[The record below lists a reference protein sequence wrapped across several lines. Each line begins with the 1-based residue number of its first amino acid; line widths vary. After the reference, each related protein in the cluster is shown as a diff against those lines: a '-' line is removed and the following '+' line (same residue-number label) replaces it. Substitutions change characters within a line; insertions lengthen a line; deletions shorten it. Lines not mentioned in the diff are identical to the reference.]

1 MNPELSVVIPVYG
14 SAAILPGLL
23 GRLDDVLTPLLGP
36 TGFEVVLVHDCGPD
50 DAWSVIVAEAQHR
63 PWLRGVDLRRNAG
76 QHNAIMAG
84 LGVARGRYIVT
95 MDDDL
100 QHDPADVPRVL
111 ATLRAGADLC
121 YVQFEGRKHALW
133 KRAGSR
139 FNDMVAARLLKK
151 PEGLYLSPFRG
162 FVREIGEEARRYQGP
177 FVYLDGLLIQSTNP
191 RRIITIT
198 ARHHARSDGK
208 SGYSL
213 SKSISLWLQMA
224 TSFSIV
230 PLRFVSLAGVAAS
243 CIAFLLALVVLWQKL
258 NSPEMAVGWPSLIIT
273 ILFMGGLQLLA
284 LGVIGE
290 YTGRILLNINN
301 RPQYVIGRLVNVD
314 GGVPIATGEP
324 VVPAP

>member
-1 MNPELSVVIPVYG
+1 MKPELSVVIPVYG
-14 SAAILPGLL
+14 SATILPNLVRRLEEVLAPAL
-23 GRLDDVLTPLLGP
+23 GT

-50 DAWSVIVAEAQHR
+50 DAWAVIRAEAADR
-63 PWLRGVDLRRNAG
+63 AWLRGVDLRRNAG

-84 LGVARGRYIVT
+84 LGFARGRYIVT

-100 QHDPADVPRVL
+100 QHDPADIPRIL
-111 ATLRAGADLC
+111 DTLRNGADLC
-121 YVQFEGRKHALW
+121 YVQFEARKHALW

-151 PEGLYLSPFRG
+151 PRGLYLSPFRG
-162 FVREIGEEARRYQGP
+162 FVRELGEEARRYHGP
-177 FVYLDGLLIQSTNP
+177 FVYLDGLLVQSTSP
-191 RRIITIT
+191 KRIATIIGK
-198 ARHHARSDGK
+198 HHARDDGR

-243 CIAFLLALVVLWQKL
+243 CVAFLLAVVVLWQKL
-258 NSPEMAVGWPSLIIT
+258 HTPEMAVGWPSLIIT

-290 YTGRILLNINN
+290 YTGRVLLNINN
-301 RPQYVIGRLVNVD
+301 RPQYVIGSTANVD
-314 GGVPIATGEP
+314 DAGEDH
-324 VVPAP
+324 AR

>member
-1 MNPELSVVIPVYG
+1 MKPELSIVIPVYG
-14 SAAILPGLL
+14 SASILPSLVARLEEVLVPEL
-23 GRLDDVLTPLLGP
+23 GVD
-36 TGFEVVLVHDCGPD
+36 GFEVVLVHDAGPD
-50 DAWSVIVAEAQHR
+50 NAWHVIRDEARTR
-63 PWLRGVDLRRNAG
+63 PWLIGVDLRRNAG

-84 LGVARGRYIVT
+84 LGFARGRYIVT

-100 QHDPADVPRVL
+100 QHDPADVPRIL
-111 ATLRAGADLC
+111 QTLRDGADLC

-162 FVREIGEEARRYQGP
+162 FVRELAEEARRYEGP
-177 FVYLDGLLIQSTNP
+177 FVYLDGLLVQSTSP
-191 RRIITIT
+191 KRIATLLGQ
-198 ARHHARSDGK
+198 HHARSDGH

-230 PLRFVSLAGVAAS
+230 PLRFVSLAGVLAS
-243 CIAFLLALVVLWQKL
+243 CVAFLLAVVVLWQKL
-258 NSPEMAVGWPSLIIT
+258 HSPQMPVGWPSLIIT

-290 YTGRILLNINN
+290 YTGRVLLNINN
-301 RPQYVIGRLVNVD
+301 RPQYIIGRTTNVEGRD
-314 GGVPIATGEP
+314 EDDRP
-324 VVPAP
+324 

>member
-1 MNPELSVVIPVYG
+1 MQHDERPELSVVIPVYG
-14 SAAILPGLL
+14 SAGILPSLVRRLEEVLL
-23 GRLDDVLTPLLGP
+23 PALGDG
-36 TGFEVVLVHDCGPD
+36 GFEVVLVHDCGPD
-50 DAWSVIVAEAQHR
+50 DAWSVIAGEAATR
-63 PWLRGVDLRRNAG
+63 PWLRGIDLRRNAG

-100 QHDPADVPRVL
+100 QHDPADIPRIL
-111 ATLRAGADLC
+111 DTLRAGADLC
-121 YVQFEGRKHALW
+121 YAQFPEKKHALW

-151 PEGLYLSPFRG
+151 PQGLYLSPFRG
-162 FVREIGEEARRYQGP
+162 FVRELGEEARRYAGP
-177 FVYLDGLLIQSTNP
+177 FVYLDGLLIQSTSH
-191 RRIITIT
+191 RRIATVT
-198 ARHHARSDGK
+198 AQHHARSDGR

-243 CIAFLLALVVLWQKL
+243 CIAFLLGIVVLWQKL
-258 NSPEMAVGWPSLIIT
+258 HTPQMAVGWPSLIIT

-284 LGVIGE
+284 LGAIGE
-290 YTGRILLNINN
+290 YTGRILLNVNN
-301 RPQYVIGRLVNVD
+301 RPQYVIGKTANL
-314 GGVPIATGEP
+314 GGDSR
-324 VVPAP
+324 